1 VPRVQEDSPLGG
13 LTPAAF
19 LRKHWQKSRL
29 LIRQAM
35 PGFSLTL
42 SLREVSALAL
52 RDDVESRLVIRER
65 GRWSL
70 THGPL
75 RRADLRGLPARNW
88 TLLVQ
93 GVNLHVPAGDAL
105 LRRFAFIPYA
115 RLDDLMVSYA
125 APGGGVG
132 PHFDSYDVFLL
143 QGQGQRRW
151 RIGRQRD
158 LTLKPGLPLKILAR
172 FEPDESH
179 VLRAGDML
187 YLPPNIA
194 HEGTAVDACITYSI
208 GFHAPSAQELATA
221 FLDWLRDTIAVDGR
235 YADPDLSPT
244 TEPARIARL
253 MQSRATRLLRDVRW
267 DRQTVVRFL
276 GCFLTEPKPTEFFSV
291 PVRRLVQHAFA
302 GAARRRGVRLDA
314 ATRLL
319 YDECNLYINGVAMAW
334 PDYGVPALKRLA
346 NARGL
351 RLVHSE
357 DTAILPILYQWYA
370 NGFLHIE

>member
-1 VPRVQEDSPLGG
+1 MEHRHDRQDRVAAGRPEHVRLHGG
-13 LTPAAF
+13 ERVRSGDGF
-19 LRKHWQKSRL
+19 LRRRPDLPEPVEGEAGEHAVQRG
-29 LIRQAM
+29 AE
-35 PGFSLTL
+35 
-42 SLREVSALAL
+42 RE
-52 RDDVESRLVIRER
+52 
-65 GRWSL
+65 
-70 THGPL
+70 GPDQ
-75 RRADLRGLPARNW
+75 RAVVGA
-88 TLLVQ
+88 V
-93 GVNLHVPAGDAL
+93 VAG
-105 LRRFAFIPYA
+105 P
-115 RLDDLMVSYA
+115 
-125 APGGGVG
+125 
-132 PHFDSYDVFLL
+132 
-143 QGQGQRRW
+143 
-151 RIGRQRD
+151 
-158 LTLKPGLPLKILAR
+158 
-172 FEPDESH
+172 
-179 VLRAGDML
+179 
-187 YLPPNIA
+187 
-194 HEGTAVDACITYSI
+194 
-208 GFHAPSAQELATA
+208 
-221 FLDWLRDTIAVDGR
+221 RDTIAVDGR

-334 PDYGVPALKRLA
+334 PDYGVAALKRLA